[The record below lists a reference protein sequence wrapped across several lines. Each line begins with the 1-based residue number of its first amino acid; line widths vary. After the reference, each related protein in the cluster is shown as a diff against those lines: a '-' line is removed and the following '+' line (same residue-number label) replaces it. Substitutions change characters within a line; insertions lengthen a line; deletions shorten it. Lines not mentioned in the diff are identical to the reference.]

1 MQHSMTKQNTD
12 PYNTIRRKP
21 QHIIYGEALS
31 MVPSIIKLPI
41 KPYINI
47 HPCTH

>member
-1 MQHSMTKQNTD
+1 MQHSMTKQNTE
-12 PYNTIRRKP
+12 PYNTIRRKH
-21 QHIIYGEALS
+21 QRIIYGEALS
-31 MVPSIIKLPI
+31 MAPFMNKLPI